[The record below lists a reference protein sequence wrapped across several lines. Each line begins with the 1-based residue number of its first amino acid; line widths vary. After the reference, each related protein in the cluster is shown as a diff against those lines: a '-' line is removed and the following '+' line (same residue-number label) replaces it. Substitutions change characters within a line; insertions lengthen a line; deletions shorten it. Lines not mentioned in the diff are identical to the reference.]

1 MSVSLWC
8 EEVGEEQCRTEVP
21 VQVPLVGSS
30 QLRAGWDPSVSGWRV
45 IQRLLHVE
53 ERYTPSALYITLI
66 QRDPGCREKLA
77 KWALE
82 V

>member
-8 EEVGEEQCRTEVP
+8 EEVGEEQGRTEAP
-21 VQVPLVGSS
+21 VRVHPVASS

-45 IQRLLHVE
+45 IQRLLHME
-53 ERYTPSALYITLI
+53 ERYTPSTLYITLI